1 MYRLLFGFIFLF
13 GILISYSQNPT
24 PTERD
29 STKVQ
34 DSLKNRVF
42 LNHLGNGYFPTK
54 YFNFDLRYLI
64 KYNQYEALRTGVG
77 GVTSNAFSEKYKLG
91 AYLVYGF
98 RDHRFKYSFSGSARL
113 NKESNTWFK
122 ASYTND
128 LQETGS
134 TAFLTDSRLF
144 QFFEPRLL
152 NIELFYKHITS
163 AFSITHDFSSKL
175 KSETQIA
182 ISNVNPTF
190 NYTYTDEDKNL
201 EEFHLTLAT
210 LGLEWRP
217 NKKILISSKTQRFI
231 PVFTL
236 QYTQSLTNLFKNEF
250 AFSKI
255 DFKSKFIFNYA
266 NTSNTE
272 LLITAG
278 IVSDNT
284 PITHMYHAYPN
295 NNTKET
301 ILQRFTVAG
310 LTSFETMY
318 FNEFF
323 SNKLSTFQL
332 KHKLKSFEFSQ
343 RFKPQLVLISKFAI
357 GDMANPE
364 YHNGIT
370 FNTLDKGYFESG
382 VEINKLLLGFGLS
395 GAYRYGYYHLPK
407 FQDNIAFKFTFNITL

>member
-1 MYRLLFGFIFLF
+1 MYKLLFGFIFLF
-13 GILISYSQNPT
+13 GISICYSQDPT

-34 DSLKNRVF
+34 DSLKNKIF

-54 YFNFDLRYLI
+54 YFNFDLRYLL
-64 KYNQYEALRTGVG
+64 KYNQYEALRTGIG
-77 GVTSNAFSEKYKLG
+77 GVTNNTFSEKYRLG
-91 AYLVYGF
+91 TYLVYGF
-98 RDHRFKYSFSGSARL
+98 RDDRFKYSFSGSARL
-113 NKESNTWFK
+113 NKDTNTWFK
-122 ASYTND
+122 ISYTND

-134 TAFLTDSRLF
+134 IAYLTDSRLF

-163 AFSITHDFSSKL
+163 AFSISHDFSFNL
-175 KSETQIA
+175 KSEMQLS
-182 ISNVNPTF
+182 ISNINPTF
-190 NYTYTDEDKNL
+190 NYNYIDEDRNL

-210 LGLEWRP
+210 FGLEWRP
-217 NKKILISSKTQRFI
+217 NKKILIPKETQQFI
-231 PVFTL
+231 PVFTI
-236 QYTQSLTNLFKNEF
+236 QYTQSLKDLFKNEF
-250 AFSKI
+250 SFSKI
-255 DFKSKFIFNYA
+255 DFKSKFIYNYE
-266 NTSNTE
+266 NTASTE
-272 LLITAG
+272 LLVTAG
-278 IVSDNT
+278 IASAST

-323 SNKLSTFQL
+323 SNKLTTVQL
-332 KHKLKSFEFSQ
+332 KHKLKAFEFGD

-357 GDMANPE
+357 GNMENQE
-364 YHNGIT
+364 YHNGIN
-370 FNTLDKGYFESG
+370 FNTLEKGYLETG
-382 VEINKLLLGFGLS
+382 LEINKLLLGFGLS